1 MLGVCVLHAQST
13 AKVISGRN
21 NTESCI
27 ITIEGSE
34 SLLTVMAH
42 AAFCVFERI

>member
-27 ITIEGSE
+27 ITKEGSRVFAD
-34 SLLTVMAH
+34 SNGTRCFL
-42 AAFCVFERI
+42 CV